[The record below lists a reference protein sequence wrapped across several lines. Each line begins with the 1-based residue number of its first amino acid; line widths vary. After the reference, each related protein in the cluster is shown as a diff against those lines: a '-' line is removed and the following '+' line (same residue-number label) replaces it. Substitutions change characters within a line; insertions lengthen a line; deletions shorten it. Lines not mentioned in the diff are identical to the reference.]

1 MSMALPVIQRLLEIV
16 QHGIALLSYEAL
28 AGCVAL
34 DQRRASYGEG
44 VMNFHDLVR
53 QHIAPL
59 DQDRSPG
66 QDFEVMHRL
75 VIREFFPDLA

>member
-1 MSMALPVIQRLLEIV
+1 
-16 QHGIALLSYEAL
+16 
-28 AGCVAL
+28 
-34 DQRRASYGEG
+34 
-44 VMNFHDLVR
+44 MNFHNLVR

>member
-16 QHGIALLSYEAL
+16 QHGIVVLSYEAL
-28 AGCVAL
+28 AGCIAL
-34 DQRRASYGEG
+34 DQRNTTYGEG
-44 VMNFHDLVR
+44 VIGFHRLVR

-66 QDFEVMHRL
+66 QDLEVMHGL
-75 VIREFFPDLA
+75 VLSEFFLDMK